1 MVPAAAAARWWRW
14 QWRWRWQQVGGATIL
29 WARGKGQKERARLR
43 ENPEG
48 AGIPENEFS
57 RPFSSE
63 VLGKGKSMTLEAK
76 PAELAALS
84 KRFGVQEIPALEA
97 TVSTQ
102 QRKGLRHCVF
112 LEGRISGEV
121 VQACAISGSSVPST
135 IEVDFECMLL
145 EEGAPTRRRW
155 PRRGLRRGGARGRE
169 GGLGEIIAQYFA
181 LEIDTYPTA
190 PDDAPRHRRRRMA
203 NRSVAGG
210 GGLALSV
217 VQNATG
223 WEDGRAQT
231 QKSIA
236 RSLLRLRPKRFL
248 RSRRSSRRSLY

>member
-1 MVPAAAAARWWRW
+1 MAVRLEKMLLVVVALVVAAQGFVPIDSHSRTAGPWCPPPLLLPGGGGGGGGGGGNRCG
-14 QWRWRWQQVGGATIL
+14 GGATTL

-135 IEVDFECMLL
+135 IEVDFECVLL
-145 EEGAPTRRRW
+145 EEGGANAAAALAEE
-155 PRRGLRRGGARGRE
+155 GDYDVEELVGGKAD
-169 GGLGEIIAQYFA
+169 LGEIIAQYFA

-190 PDDAPRHRRRRMA
+190 PDATLPVTD
-203 NRSVAGG
+203 GG
-210 GGLALSV
+210 G
-217 VQNATG
+217 
-223 WEDGRAQT
+223 
-231 QKSIA
+231 K
-236 RSLLRLRPKRFL
+236 
-248 RSRRSSRRSLY
+248 